1 MAMWAFSVQWFFQVQ
16 CFLTI
21 IGSVTLQVV
30 LSRWQV
36 WWLELTQLVRLG
48 NETKNILNLAAVET
62 IESPALPVNH
72 FIVLCTQS
80 QLEHMQWTSYPA
92 NIVRF
97 PDCMCFT
104 REQSE
109 MCEREFHPCPTFQ
122 KVPAEHHGGTEI
134 TVNILKRHCVGGW
147 KCCALYIPCTESTY
161 STNFS

>member
-16 CFLTI
+16 CFLSI

-80 QLEHMQWTSYPA
+80 QLEHMQWIQVILQTSLHFLTVFYTWAIRNVWERISPL
-92 NIVRF
+92 
-97 PDCMCFT
+97 PCFSKSPCWT
-104 REQSE
+104 PWWNWNNNK
-109 MCEREFHPCPTFQ
+109 HPETTLCGWM
-122 KVPAEHHGGTEI
+122 KVLRTLHT
-134 TVNILKRHCVGGW
+134 
-147 KCCALYIPCTESTY
+147 TESTY